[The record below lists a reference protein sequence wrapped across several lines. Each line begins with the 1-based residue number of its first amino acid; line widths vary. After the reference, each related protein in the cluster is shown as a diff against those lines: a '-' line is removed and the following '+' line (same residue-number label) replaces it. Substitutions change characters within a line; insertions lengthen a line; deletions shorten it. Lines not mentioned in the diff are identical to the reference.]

1 MAGRGNESNIFDRVL
16 ITTLKNERSEGVREI
31 INTGR

>member
-16 ITTLKNERSEGVREI
+16 ITTLKNERSEGVRDI
-31 INTGR
+31 IITGR

>member
-16 ITTLKNERSEGVREI
+16 ITTPKNERSEGVRDI

>member
-16 ITTLKNERSEGVREI
+16 ITTLKNELSEGVKDI